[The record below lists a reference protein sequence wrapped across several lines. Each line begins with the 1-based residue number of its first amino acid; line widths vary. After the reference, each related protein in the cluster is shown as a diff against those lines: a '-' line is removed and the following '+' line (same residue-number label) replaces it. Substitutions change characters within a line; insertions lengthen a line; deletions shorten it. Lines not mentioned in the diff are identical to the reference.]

1 MTEEFKSTL
10 FKYLI
15 GKLPNE
21 KGDNKQIIEQKKILD
36 KEIYQKFLPENYD
49 NINIENIVQMPQ
61 KINDISILYGG
72 YLLNGKGYG
81 MIMLLDGS
89 FNPIKSFFEYDNG
102 TKLRYIDCLYVDD
115 NGEIYA
121 VDDEYYTSGGSGQI
135 SSQKRFL
142 YLNNFTQKN
151 NNESAY
157 VLNLNKSY
165 NLIDNNIY
173 CHDIS
178 KSQNSSYFSISGG
191 RYDKDDGQQISS
203 VVITLKV
210 NVGQENEWNKFVTS
224 NKYYRY
230 GGIFTK
236 WDDDDNFNFKMLLST
251 YENDVTSVYLA
262 DLVSENLNYTKIYDA
277 QLINGIVLQNLISQV
292 VFLSDDNVYFVLTN
306 SPFKSDK
313 CTSYIINYN
322 KGTTNIVYQNEIDYL
337 NSYQEQL
344 HLFKDNNDLYV
355 FKKIIESEQSTVVY
369 ISNSNFKFIRMFGI
383 NSNYN
388 AFIIPFLSRKY
399 NLLTYF
405 ITNDNFSVNF
415 LAKEVNIVGGY
426 NGEKYTNTNSLI
438 SNSSKIYNNDDLI
451 FARNLYNKTI
461 NNGTTVSIIEIPNN
475 YLNSIDLTS
484 KNLLSETNLVLV
496 KDENVL
502 QKNEY
507 ETLYVNFINSIVIA
521 DKNTSIQVNNTE
533 ASSYLNSSI
542 NDESSYDKAK
552 LYNSIIIT
560 YQDGSTKEIG
570 YDFEDLTDYSA
581 NITFGIYTDKLISK
595 AEIVSNDKTVIY
607 QTIDLSLL
615 ELGKNYSIKQRL
627 EVL

>member
-61 KINDISILYGG
+61 KINDMSILYGG
-72 YLLNGKGYG
+72 YILNGEAYG
-81 MIMLLDGS
+81 IIILLDGL

-102 TKLRYIDCLYVDD
+102 TRLRYIDSLYIDD
-115 NGEIYA
+115 NGEIYG
-121 VDDEYYTSGGSGQI
+121 VDDTAYTPGESGQI
-135 SSQKRFL
+135 NSQKRFL

-151 NNESAY
+151 NNESDY
-157 VLNLNKSY
+157 ILNLNKSY
-165 NLIDNNIY
+165 NLVDNNIY

-191 RYDKDDGQQISS
+191 RYDKDDGQQTSS

-251 YENDVTSVYLA
+251 YENNITSVYLA
-262 DLVSENLNYTKIYDA
+262 DIVNENLNYTKIYDA
-277 QLINGIVLQNLISQV
+277 QLIDGIILQNLISQV

-306 SPFKSDK
+306 SPFQSQK
-313 CTSYIINYN
+313 CISYIINYN
-322 KGTTNIVYQNEIDYL
+322 KGTINIVYQNEIDYL
-337 NSYQEQL
+337 NFYQEQL
-344 HLFKDNNDLYV
+344 YLFKDNNDLYV

-399 NLLTYF
+399 NLLMYF

-438 SNSSKIYNNDDLI
+438 ANSSQIYSNDDLI
-451 FARNLYNKTI
+451 FARNLYNKSI
-461 NNGTTVSIIEIPNN
+461 NNGTTVSTVEVPNN
-475 YLNSIDLTS
+475 YLNNIDITS
-484 KNLLSETNLVLV
+484 KNLLSETNLVLI

-507 ETLYVNFINSIVIA
+507 ETLYVNFINGIVIA

-595 AEIVSNDKTVIY
+595 AEIISNDKTIIY
-607 QTIDLSLL
+607 QTIDLSSL
-615 ELGKNYSIKQRL
+615 ELRKNYSIKQGL